1 MRARLP
7 ISSLGTVHGTTSF
20 QFGAAEVLAARRRAT
35 AETMAPRKGAKN
47 LPSAGL
53 TAGGASQQQSLSS
66 LKRVDPE
73 ITEILASATHAT
85 LYNFASEEWERGDVE
100 GPLFIAKRR
109 SQPRYRLVV
118 LNRLSMSNLV
128 EDVDAGFEIE
138 VVDRYLIFR
147 RADDQARIRGL
158 WFHSLEEHARMGEIL
173 EKLVDEASQ
182 PPPPPPPQPAVA
194 ASLMGAL
201 SVNEPAAPLLSP
213 SLFAPPAPAPV
224 VPQSKPSL
232 DLATFKDVL
241 RELVED
247 DAFIQELHYRYQDKL
262 QSA

>member
-1 MRARLP
+1 
-7 ISSLGTVHGTTSF
+7 
-20 QFGAAEVLAARRRAT
+20 
-35 AETMAPRKGAKN
+35 MAPRKGAKN

-158 WFHSLEEHARMGEIL
+158 WFHSLEEHAAIGALL
-173 EKLVDEASQ
+173 EKVQADAARGRRAS
-182 PPPPPPPQPAVA
+182 PPPARRRGEATTRAPPSCSRAWPSA
-194 ASLMGAL
+194 ARAARRRAA
-201 SVNEPAAPLLSP
+201 AAPRRASSRPRSSRRRP
-213 SLFAPPAPAPV
+213 SRRRRA
-224 VPQSKPSL
+224 PSL
-232 DLATFKDVL
+232 DLEAFKGVL
-241 RELVED
+241 RDLVED
-247 DAFIQELHYRYQDKL
+247 DAFITELHIRYQDKL
-262 QSA
+262 RS

>member
-1 MRARLP
+1 
-7 ISSLGTVHGTTSF
+7 
-20 QFGAAEVLAARRRAT
+20 
-35 AETMAPRKGAKN
+35 MAPRKGAKN

-158 WFHSLEEHARMGEIL
+158 WFHSLEEHAAIGALL
-173 EKLVDEASQ
+173 EKVQADAAREAAA
-182 PPPPPPPQPAVA
+182 PPPPPPAPA
-194 ASLMGAL
+194 ASHYEGAAQL
-201 SVNEPAAPLLSP
+201 LTGLAIGGAGGTPSRGGGASPGLLSP
-213 SLFAPPAPAPV
+213 ALFSPSSVAPAPAP
-224 VPQSKPSL
+224 SL
-232 DLATFKDVL
+232 DLETFKGVL
-241 RELVED
+241 RDLVED
-247 DAFIQELHYRYQDKL
+247 DAFITELHIRYQDKL
-262 QSA
+262 RS

>member
-1 MRARLP
+1 
-7 ISSLGTVHGTTSF
+7 
-20 QFGAAEVLAARRRAT
+20 
-35 AETMAPRKGAKN
+35 MAPRKGAKN

-158 WFHSLEEHARMGEIL
+158 WFHSLEEHAAIGALL
-173 EKLVDEASQ
+173 EKLLTGLAIGGAGGTPSRGGGAS
-182 PPPPPPPQPAVA
+182 P
-194 ASLMGAL
+194 G
-201 SVNEPAAPLLSP
+201 LLSP
-213 SLFAPPAPAPV
+213 ALFSPSSVAPAPAP
-224 VPQSKPSL
+224 SL
-232 DLATFKDVL
+232 DLEAFKGVL
-241 RELVED
+241 RDLVED
-247 DAFIQELHYRYQDKL
+247 DAFITELHIRYQDKL
-262 QSA
+262 RS